1 MAHDAA
7 RGIKGDV
14 YIGANCFI
22 GIASIILPGYILEII
37 ALLELGRLLPKIFQ
51 TIVLSLVILRK
62 GSKRIHIYNERF
74 NSLNME
80 IKDFVQN
87 FADQFDDTEADLFT
101 AGTKFRELEEWSSL
115 ITLSII
121 AMVDEIYGV
130 EIKADDLRKAE
141 TIGDLFEIVCAKG

>member
-1 MAHDAA
+1 M
-7 RGIKGDV
+7 
-14 YIGANCFI
+14 
-22 GIASIILPGYILEII
+22 EII

-101 AGTKFRELEEWSSL
+101 AGTKYRELEEWSSL

>member
-1 MAHDAA
+1 MHLF
-7 RGIKGDV
+7 
-14 YIGANCFI
+14 N
-22 GIASIILPGYILEII
+22 EICKS
-37 ALLELGRLLPKIFQ
+37 LKIE
-51 TIVLSLVILRK
+51 RK
-62 GSKRIHIYNERF
+62 
-74 NSLNME
+74 
-80 IKDFVQN
+80 DCVQN
-87 FADQFDDTEADLFT
+87 FAGQFDEPEAYLFT

>member
-1 MAHDAA
+1 M
-7 RGIKGDV
+7 
-14 YIGANCFI
+14 
-22 GIASIILPGYILEII
+22 EII

-115 ITLSII
+115 IALSVIL
-121 AMVDEIYGV
+121 MV
-130 EIKADDLRKAE
+130 
-141 TIGDLFEIVCAKG
+141 EIVCAKG